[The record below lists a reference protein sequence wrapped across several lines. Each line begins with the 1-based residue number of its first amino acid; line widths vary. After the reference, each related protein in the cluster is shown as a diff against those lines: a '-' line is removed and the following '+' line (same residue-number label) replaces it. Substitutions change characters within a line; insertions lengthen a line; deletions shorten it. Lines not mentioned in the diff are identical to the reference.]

1 MAQGIWVEVR
11 GDVSAGVEEVRDR
24 RGAAYEQ
31 LGRRCR
37 HGNPIGDAHTRREVS
52 R

>member
-1 MAQGIWVEVR
+1 MEVR

-37 HGNPIGDAHTRREVS
+37 YGHAIGDAYPRREVS